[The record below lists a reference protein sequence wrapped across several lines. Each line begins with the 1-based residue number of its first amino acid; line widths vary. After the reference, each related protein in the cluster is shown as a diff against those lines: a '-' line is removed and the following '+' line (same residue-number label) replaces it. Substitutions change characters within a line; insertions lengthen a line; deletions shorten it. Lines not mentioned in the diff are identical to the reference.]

1 MSALWRLPDGVAS
14 QILRNLDGKS
24 LVRSGRS
31 CRRLRQLAHDGGDAP
46 APALSLA
53 GQTWKALCEA
63 RGWRQP
69 GTRTRGWVPWSRVY
83 RGGVCIEC
91 AEPGGVTINDPSN
104 SLGFAWGRY
113 ALCARC
119 IKPSAALW
127 RLKDRPEIAGS
138 ETKLNHLLFRI
149 ATVRRELGYA
159 PASPGK
165 RKRRRAG

>member
-31 CRRLRQLAHDGGDAP
+31 CRRLRQLTHDGGDAP

-53 GQTWKALCEA
+53 GQTWKALCDA

-69 GTRTRGWVPWSRVY
+69 GARSGWVPWSRVY

-127 RLKDRPEIAGS
+127 RLKDRPDRGLGDEAQPPALPHRDGAARARLRARVAGQA
-138 ETKLNHLLFRI
+138 EAAALD
-149 ATVRRELGYA
+149 
-159 PASPGK
+159 
-165 RKRRRAG
+165 